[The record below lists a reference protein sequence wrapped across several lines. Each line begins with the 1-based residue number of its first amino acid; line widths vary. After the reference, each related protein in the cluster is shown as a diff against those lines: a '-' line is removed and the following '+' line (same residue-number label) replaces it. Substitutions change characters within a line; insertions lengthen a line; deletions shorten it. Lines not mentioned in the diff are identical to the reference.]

1 MTSLAVVPNRW
12 SPWWVI
18 GGYVVANVSA
28 AVAVTLWVGA
38 FGDAGIAA
46 VLIGSIGL
54 WVGFVG
60 VPWWASRVEG
70 SGDVRADFAAHVRW
84 VDVPVGVLSGVG
96 LQLAVLPAIYWLV
109 QLVTGPLDVE
119 GPATEL
125 ADRAGGPA
133 GWVLFAVVVGLGAP
147 VAEELFFRGLLRDT
161 LGSRWGTVVAVV
173 GSSALFAATH
183 FQFVQFAGL
192 FVAGLVWALLAQRSG
207 RLGPAVVSHMAF
219 NLSTVAVLYLA

>member
-1 MTSLAVVPNRW
+1 LTSLTVVSNRW
-12 SPWWVI
+12 SLWWVI

-28 AVAVTLWVGA
+28 AVAVGLWAGA

-60 VPWWASRVEG
+60 APWLASRVEG
-70 SGDVRADFAAHVRW
+70 TGDVRADFTARVRW
-84 VDVPVGVLSGVG
+84 VDVPVGVLTGVG
-96 LQLAVLPAIYWLV
+96 LQLVVLPALYWLV
-109 QLVTGPLDVE
+109 QLATGPLDVD
-119 GPATEL
+119 GPAAEL

-133 GWVLFAVVVGLGAP
+133 GWALFAVVVGLGAP
-147 VAEELFFRGLLRDT
+147 VAEELYFRGLLRGT
-161 LGSRWGTVVAVV
+161 LDSRWGSAVGVV

-183 FQFVQFAGL
+183 FQVVQFVGL
-192 FVAGLVWALLAQRSG
+192 FVAGLVWALLAHRAG

-219 NLSTVAVLYLA
+219 NLSTVALLYVA